1 MNQSFIQ
8 STPITNTVFDLGAVL
23 LHWNPEQIAAEFV
36 SDRRQQQLLL
46 DQVFHHRD
54 WQRLDL
60 GEINEAQAIQCFTDN
75 TGLARSQIVNLIAFI
90 KEFLVPKPET
100 VELLQELRGRG
111 HRIFC
116 LSNICTEIYQYVA
129 ARYPFFREFEDVI
142 VSAEVKLAKPDPEIF
157 RYMLQRF
164 GIRPEQTL
172 FIDDMPAN
180 VQSAA
185 GLGIRTVRFT
195 EISDCRRAIRH
206 IIG

>member
-1 MNQSFIQ
+1 MNQPLIQ

-23 LHWNPEQIAAEFV
+23 LHWSPEQIAAEFV
-36 SDRRQQQLLL
+36 SDREQQQLLL

-60 GEINEAQAIQCFTDN
+60 GEINEAQAIQCFADN
-75 TGLARSQIVNLIAFI
+75 TGLPRSQIVKLIAFI

-100 VELLQELRGRG
+100 VELLQELRDRG

-116 LSNICTEIYQYVA
+116 LSNICTEIYQHVA

-185 GLGIRTVRFT
+185 RLGIRTVRFT